1 MKSELTQVQA
11 EGILGTRIS
20 DLIESQKFPL
30 GFDEKWFSVMLD
42 ENRALRDAYC
52 QKRVTKA
59 QLQELAKQPS
69 DDIPPINFSR

>member
-1 MKSELTQVQA
+1 M
-11 EGILGTRIS
+11 IS
-20 DLIESQKFPL
+20 LRARNFLL
-30 GFDEKWFSVMLD
+30 GFDEKWFGVMLD